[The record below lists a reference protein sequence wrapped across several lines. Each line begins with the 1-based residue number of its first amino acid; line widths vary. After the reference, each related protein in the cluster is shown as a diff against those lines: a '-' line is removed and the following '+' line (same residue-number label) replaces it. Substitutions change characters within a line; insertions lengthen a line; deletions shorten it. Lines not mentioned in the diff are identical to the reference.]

1 MLHSRPSYVFFFK
14 FVQCM
19 QVLYYKEILCN
30 KNLNACFQDSDLM
43 RHSSEQSVFHKQDG
57 SGDGIPRW
65 PWFDFLSGTMVC
77 LVCSKRYNLFFRRL
91 DYAGISL
98 VMLSSFLAPIYYIFY
113 CNPNPRFFYLT
124 SILVHLTLQGT
135 AIRFFMCLLF

>member
-1 MLHSRPSYVFFFK
+1 MFFSLNLFS
-14 FVQCM
+14 VW
-19 QVLYYKEILCN
+19 YSITR
-30 KNLNACFQDSDLM
+30 NLNACSQDSDLM

-65 PWFDFLSGTMVC
+65 PWFVYLTGTMVC
-77 LVCSKRYNLFFRRL
+77 LVCSSLSHLLACHSNRYNLFFWRL

-98 VMLSSFLAPIYYIFY
+98 VIVSSFLAPIYYTFY